1 MTLGWFDGG
10 DGDADLWRSEQRK
23 HDYVYISAGW
33 NEMEKRVPLM
43 DGVLCV
49 PPTLAILFSGGYLR
63 FQGIH
68 PHPDKVSIS
77 SPTHFTAAMVITP
90 LLYAGCHSRY
100 RTNEKSAT
108 LDAGPDNLLGLP
120 ESYTKF
126 VGYSFDD
133 SLRGNKILF
142 QDLNS
147 TSPFVGYPASS
158 AKSEE
163 ASVFF
168 FFSRCNHLGNGKE
181 DTKEQLLD

>member
-77 SPTHFTAAMVITP
+77 FPTHFTVAMVITRCST
-90 LLYAGCHSRY
+90 LA
-100 RTNEKSAT
+100 AT
-108 LDAGPDNLLGLP
+108 LDIELMKKVQHWMPDRTSCLDYLDLIPSLLVTRLM
-120 ESYTKF
+120 
-126 VGYSFDD
+126 
-133 SLRGNKILF
+133 IL
-142 QDLNS
+142 
-147 TSPFVGYPASS
+147 
-158 AKSEE
+158 
-163 ASVFF
+163 
-168 FFSRCNHLGNGKE
+168 
-181 DTKEQLLD
+181 